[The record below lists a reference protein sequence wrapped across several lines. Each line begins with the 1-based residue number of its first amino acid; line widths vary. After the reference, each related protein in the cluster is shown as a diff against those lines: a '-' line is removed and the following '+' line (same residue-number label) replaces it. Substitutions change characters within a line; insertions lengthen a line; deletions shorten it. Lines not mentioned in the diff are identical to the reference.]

1 MKAHKA
7 RKKMRARKARNKRKA
22 RKKQRYEGTEA
33 SNLQRKLR
41 FNWRKQCPSEKIVI
55 VEKELDCIHRDDIG
69 NLEDLLKLVFINEE
83 CGNPKVVV
91 DSGEHTQ
98 KRKAE

>member
-41 FNWRKQCPSEKIVI
+41 FN
-55 VEKELDCIHRDDIG
+55 
-69 NLEDLLKLVFINEE
+69 
-83 CGNPKVVV
+83 
-91 DSGEHTQ
+91 
-98 KRKAE
+98 